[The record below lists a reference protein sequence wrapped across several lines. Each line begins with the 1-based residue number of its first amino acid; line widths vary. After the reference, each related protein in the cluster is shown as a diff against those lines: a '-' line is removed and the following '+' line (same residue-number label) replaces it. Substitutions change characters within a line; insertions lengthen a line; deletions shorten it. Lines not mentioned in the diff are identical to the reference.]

1 MYPGFVVP
9 PLPSKKKLK
18 SLDQV
23 YLNKRRSVLENFI
36 DYIMKSPFLKR
47 TIYVSE
53 FLSIADEG
61 LFKERKKDA
70 ENK

>member
-1 MYPGFVVP
+1 
-9 PLPSKKKLK
+9 
-18 SLDQV
+18 
-23 YLNKRRSVLENFI
+23 LNKRKVVLENFV
-36 DYIMKSPFLKR
+36 DYIMKSPLLKR
-47 TIYVSE
+47 SIYVSE